1 MAQDAET
8 MSEGAIYL
16 DHHATTP
23 VDPEVLAEMLP
34 WFTER
39 PGNPHS
45 RHHEHGWSAEAAV
58 DIARS
63 EIAALVNASDRDVFF
78 TSGATESNNW
88 AIKGMV
94 PTFED
99 GRRRILVS
107 AIEHPC
113 VLNAARATGLTVT
126 ILPVDQGGG
135 VDPQRVRAELEQG
148 DVGLVSI
155 MLANNEIGTIQP
167 IAAIGRMAHEA
178 GVPLHCDAA
187 QAVGRI
193 PVDMERLGVDLMSV
207 TAHKFYGPKGI
218 GALIVTP
225 GWQKRLQ
232 PLIHGGGQQEGLRSG
247 TVPTPLAVGF
257 GAAAARAR
265 ILLGS
270 ERRSLAAL
278 RNRLWAGIEGGI
290 EGATLNGSEIMR
302 LPGNLNFHIP
312 GVDADDIIRAAPE
325 IAVSTGSACSSES
338 SAPSHVLAAIG
349 LSEPDIRGSIR
360 IGLGRPNTE
369 EEVDMAIDVL
379 IRAAVKVR
387 K

>member
-1 MAQDAET
+1 

-207 TAHKFYGPKGI
+207 TAHKLYGPKGI
-218 GALIVTP
+218 GALIVAP